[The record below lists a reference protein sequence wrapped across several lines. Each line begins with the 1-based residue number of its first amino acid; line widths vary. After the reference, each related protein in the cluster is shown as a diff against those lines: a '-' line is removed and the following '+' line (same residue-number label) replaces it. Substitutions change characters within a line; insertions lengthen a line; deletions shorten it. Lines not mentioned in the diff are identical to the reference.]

1 MESVIKK
8 KLQEIEEWENVKIIM
23 AVETGSRI
31 WDFGSPDSVYHVR
44 FIFLRNTKDYLRLD
58 EVKDSIEWKFDDTL
72 VMQGYDLKKILHLL
86 HDGDPTVYEWC
97 SSTIVYHS
105 TDTFEQ
111 LKALVPKYFSKK
123 QSLYYYWNTA
133 CVNQKKYL
141 KGSKVRIKNYFSAL
155 RCVLATKWLLQHD
168 CPPPIKFLDL
178 VNSELPKKLRGEVNK
193 LLEMKKVTS
202 ELSYAMKRVALNDYI
217 EKTLEDLKDKI
228 KDVPDKHLSWLELN
242 RFFYKTV
249 SLNTKK
255 V

>member
-23 AVETGSRI
+23 AVETGSRV

-72 VMQGYDLKKILHLL
+72 VMQGYDLKKFLHLL

-133 CVNQKKYL
+133 CANQKKYL

-155 RCVLATKWLLQHD
+155 RALLAVKWILNHN

-178 VNSELPKKLRGEVNK
+178 VNSELPKKLRGEVYK
-193 LLEMKKVTS
+193 LLEMKKATS
-202 ELSYAMKRVALNDYI
+202 ELGYAIKVVQLNEYI
-217 EKTLEDLKDKI
+217 EKTLEFQKSKI
-228 KDVPDKHLSWLELN
+228 KDTSETHFSWSELN
-242 RFFYKTV
+242 YFFKKAV
-249 SLNTKK
+249 LLNAKK